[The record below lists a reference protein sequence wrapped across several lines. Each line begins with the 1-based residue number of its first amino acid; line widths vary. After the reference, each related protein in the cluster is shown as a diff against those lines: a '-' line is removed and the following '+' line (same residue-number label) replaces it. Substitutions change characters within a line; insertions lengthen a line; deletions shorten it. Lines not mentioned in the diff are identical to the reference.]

1 MEEQSLVNQY
11 KYKFYLNANHAIFIN
26 NVLGQMHPHT
36 WEIMIE
42 VLSTKE
48 NFVQFD
54 RVEAAISKLL
64 EKYQDQFINTIAPF
78 DKVNPTLENIV
89 YYFKQMIEEQIKE
102 YHMVLLSIEISET
115 PSRSYIIN
123 SFDEV
128 EEKYLSMN
136 KYTNDEDSFIEQ
148 IVQKNK
154 NEQEEPEELEEAAVA
169 KEPEEKNSCCSCCF
183 CECVKNFLKQVQI
196 VAIILILFVL
206 IYIIV
211 KNRNIRQSRK
221 DILKLLESFDNI
233 TFSKR
238 QE

>member
-1 MEEQSLVNQY
+1 MVNQY

-136 KYTNDEDSFIEQ
+136 KYANDEDSFIEQ

-196 VAIILILFVL
+196 VAIILILFIL